1 MSIAVFSN
9 ELFDEI
15 YNICKTKNYCEVLAI
30 LERKHPE
37 GVDEDSNHKIISLN
51 QVEAQQV
58 ANVAIVEHLQAKL
71 IYPYWS
77 DDHHHYDELHEE
89 EFFEVQSFLQAVLFS
104 LSTFNIKTLGS
115 SN

>member
-1 MSIAVFSN
+1 MSVAVFSN

-15 YNICKTKNYCEVLAI
+15 YNISKAKDYCEVLTL

-37 GVDEDSNHKIISLN
+37 GVDEETNHRMISLN
-51 QVEAQQV
+51 QIEAQLI
-58 ANVAIVEHLQAKL
+58 ADVAIVEHIQAGL

-77 DDHHHYDELHEE
+77 DDHPNYDELHEE
-89 EFFEVQSFLQAVLFS
+89 EYFDVQSFLQAVLFS
-104 LSTFNIKTLGS
+104 LSTFKIKTIGS

>member
-15 YNICKTKNYCEVLAI
+15 YHICKTKNYCEVLAI
-30 LERKHPE
+30 LDRKHPE
-37 GVDEDSNHKIISLN
+37 DVDKEPNNKMISLN
-51 QVEAQQV
+51 QVEAQKI
-58 ANVAIVEHLQAKL
+58 ANVAIIEHLQAEL

-77 DDHHHYDELHEE
+77 DDHQYYDESHEE
-89 EFFEVQSFLQAVLFS
+89 EYFDVQSFLQTVLFS
-104 LSTFNIKTLGS
+104 LSTFNIKTFGS